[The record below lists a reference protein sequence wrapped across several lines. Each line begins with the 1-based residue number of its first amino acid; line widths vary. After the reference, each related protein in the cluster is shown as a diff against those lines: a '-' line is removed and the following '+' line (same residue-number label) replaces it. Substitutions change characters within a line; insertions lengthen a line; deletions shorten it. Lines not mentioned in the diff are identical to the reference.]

1 MISIDLIEGFYP
13 ASMRGSAVFRKHLLK
28 EYVQLL
34 VLDYLAT
41 TPYVRKMTFIG
52 GTNLRLVKGIDRF
65 SEDLDFDCKRFSEAE
80 FVRMSDDVLV
90 FLRRNGFK
98 VEAKDRDMSRLT
110 AFRRSLHFPELLF
123 ELGLS
128 GHRDERFMLKI
139 ETQDQGIPYEPTL
152 GFIKGCGFFFS
163 FPVPSDGVLCAMK
176 VAAMLNRGKGRDY
189 YDAMFLLAQAPP
201 DYSFLAARCGI
212 RNLPELKAAVQTSLQ
227 SVDLRQKRRD
237 FEHLLFHRD
246 NSQRILHF
254 GEFIQSLL

>member
-1 MISIDLIEGFYP
+1 MITIDQIKNFYP
-13 ASMRGSAVFRKHLLK
+13 ASMSGNAGFLKHILK

-34 VLDYLAT
+34 VLDYLSAT
-41 TPYVRKMTFIG
+41 PHVRKMTFIG

-65 SEDLDFDCKRFSEAE
+65 SEDLDFDCKHLSEEE
-80 FVRMSDDVLV
+80 FVGMSDDVLV
-90 FLRRNGFK
+90 FLQRNGFK
-98 VEAKDRDMSRLT
+98 VEARDKDKSRLT

-128 GHRDERFMLKI
+128 GHKDERFMLKI
-139 ETQDQGIPYEPTL
+139 ESQDQGIPYEPTL

-176 VAAMLNRGKGRDY
+176 IAAMLNRGKGRDY
-189 YDAMFLLAQAPP
+189 YDVMFLLAQTPP
-201 DYSFLAARCGI
+201 DYRFLAARCGI
-212 RNLPELKAAVQTSLQ
+212 HDLPELKAAVETSLQ
-227 SVDLRQKRRD
+227 SVDLSQKRKD

-254 GEFIQSLL
+254 REFIQSL